1 MAALTTE
8 QLLLVAVIGGCVAGL
23 ATTLL
28 RLLWRGL
35 YRLFEDF
42 LTWREARHTRRQHLA
57 TCRAIDAL
65 GTINHP
71 KE

>member
-1 MAALTTE
+1 MAVLTTW
-8 QLLLVAVIGGCVAGL
+8 QVLLIAVIGGCVAAL
-23 ATTLL
+23 ATSVL

-35 YRLFEDF
+35 YRLFED
-42 LTWREARHTRRQHLA
+42 LVTLREARRTRRQHLE

-65 GTINHP
+65 GTTNHP